1 LVSAGGLH
9 SVSERKR
16 FGGEAAGIETGSL
29 TMSISFDRISVI
41 GAGAMGAAYA
51 SMFYEMDPHCIS
63 FIANGERAAR
73 LKAEGLT
80 VNGRTYSIPVVT
92 REDRVPPSD
101 LVMVAVKNHHLPE
114 ALPDMKTVVGENTL
128 FLSVMNGIESE
139 EQIGAVYGAEKVLYA
154 VAVGI
159 DAMREGNRVSYSKKG
174 KLYFGEASNSS
185 LTTRVKALHTLFKR
199 AGIACEIPEDMIRT
213 LWWKFMIN
221 VGINQASAVLR
232 APYGVFQTF
241 PEARELMESA
251 MLEVI
256 AVAKVAGVHLS
267 NRDIEDW
274 HGFLSTL
281 AATGKTSM
289 LQDIEAGR
297 KMELE
302 IFSGKVISLGK
313 HYHVPTP
320 VNGTL
325 FRILRVA
332 ERRFLPS

>member
-1 LVSAGGLH
+1 
-9 SVSERKR
+9 
-16 FGGEAAGIETGSL
+16 
-29 TMSISFDRISVI
+29 MNISFDRISII

-63 FIANGERAAR
+63 FIANGERAAH

-80 VNGRTYSIPVVT
+80 VNGRTYFLPVIR
-92 REDRVPPSD
+92 REDKVPPSD

-114 ALPDMKTVVGENTL
+114 ALHDMKTVVGESTL

-159 DAMREGNRVSYSKKG
+159 DAMREGNTVSYSRKG
-174 KLYFGEASNSS
+174 KLYFGEASNLS
-185 LTTRVKALHTLFKR
+185 LTPRVRALHSLFER
-199 AGIACEIPEDMIRT
+199 AGIASQIPEDMIRT

-232 APYGVFQTF
+232 APYGIFQSLA
-241 PEARELMESA
+241 EARELMESA

-256 AVAKVAGVHLS
+256 SVAKHAGVNLIE
-267 NRDIEDW
+267 RDIEDW

-281 AATGKTSM
+281 APTGKTSM
-289 LQDIEAGR
+289 LQDIEAHR

-302 IFSGKVISLGK
+302 IFAGKVISLGK
-313 HYHVPTP
+313 HHNIPTP
-320 VNGTL
+320 VNETL
-325 FRILRVA
+325 FRILRV
-332 ERRFLPS
+332 EEQRFLSA